1 MPRYARMPSES
12 GYYHVVNR
20 GIGKQILF
28 EEEEDYERFLDTL
41 KRYQKEEP
49 FDLIAYCLM
58 DNHFHLLLHTE
69 AGLDRVMKRISCSYA
84 YYFNQKYGRE
94 GHLFQDRFRSEPITD
109 ETYLL
114 AAVRYIHN
122 NPQKAGICSREEYP
136 WSSWQEYV
144 KTPDLVNTEIVLSL
158 VGGTDGFLELSNSN
172 EALEGLDISER
183 SGLSDAEALALIKKE
198 LHLDSGTQLQ
208 DMSRPERDAA
218 IRYLKENNLS
228 IRQIER
234 LTGINRGVVLKA

>member
-1 MPRYARMPSES
+1 MPIFNE
-12 GYYHVVNR
+12 
-20 GIGKQILF
+20 K
-28 EEEEDYERFLDTL
+28 YE
-41 KRYQKEEP
+41 
-49 FDLIAYCLM
+49 
-58 DNHFHLLLHTE
+58 
-69 AGLDRVMKRISCSYA
+69 
-84 YYFNQKYGRE
+84 RE
-94 GHLFQDRFRSEPITD
+94 GHVFQDRFRSEPITD

-144 KTPDLVNTEIVLSL
+144 KTPELVNTDIVLSI
-158 VGGTDGFLELSNSN
+158 VGGKDGFLELSNSN

-183 SGLSDAEALALIKKE
+183 SGLSDADALAIIKKE

-218 IRYLKENNLS
+218 IRYLKESNLS